1 MKTKLLITLLFIFI
15 SSSFSLT
22 GQDVFLENI
31 YVPTENSQA
40 SPHSIVY
47 NDINNLFYIY
57 TGQKII
63 FVNKTIG
70 IIVGAITVGQTGYFI
85 GFHSII
91 EKTHKLVFDHS
102 RNYIYCANE
111 DDKLLVIDCNN
122 NQIIHEFSSLDP
134 LIGSFLYYNPD
145 LDRLYWAQ
153 NSVHIIGNTC
163 LVGINLSSMST
174 FGPYD
179 IASGH
184 IIFDVTFCHQ
194 NDYLALS
201 TSSKEG
207 HNGYVSLLDPLDLS
221 EFDSYNFGSYDATK
235 LLYIDEANRLY
246 CISQNNSNSCLDAF
260 LINPYTNQ
268 LNYISNYSINDFPVF
283 GSESSCYIGNNIH
296 YAYFVGKTT
305 TGDFKLV
312 IVDYTRQNTNS
323 PIVAELILPHVDQV
337 LCSPSNDRVYCSG
350 YNLYKIYGSDIEN
363 SVSVNGVSN
372 HLIHAGDDQI
382 VLSNLEANSIDSYS
396 LSLELIHQVHL
407 GDDIL
412 KGVLNPTWQKNY
424 WIQDFSPESETFLSI
439 QNLSDNSFT
448 SIAIGRA
455 IYDLAYHAGSEKLVV
470 SNHDY
475 MESQI
480 TVVDGHTDQFQVIS
494 TDQVN
499 LFQPGEN
506 NYTYLGGW
514 NVLEFMNMSD
524 YTIGQI
530 QNNGLT
536 SPYEIRDF
544 ALLKDGNCIALAYE
558 DGIWG
563 CKLLEIDH
571 NSNQIIGSHSY
582 QILPSNYSNA
592 LFYNKVKN
600 QIYLLSDYSVTIIN
614 PSNFSVVETIY
625 LSETI
630 RECQYSPRNDR
641 LIIVFLEPIIQ
652 FYNASTYEF
661 LHEIQFPVE
670 DHIIATYYNQVNDM
684 VYLHMFHY
692 DINYYKNQIRL
703 YSYRCDDF
711 ELSSDIYLQENFV
724 KDLFPI
730 SPTEKMVFDESS
742 NYLYIPNQG
751 LGNISIVQ
759 CSKDEIALQP
769 RVWNWLSFPRLERED
784 NNPVP
789 AQNVL
794 LNIDPFPPYLQMTNL
809 PPQSYEEENI
819 EYHTWTPHWTG
830 DLNEIYSTRGYKL
843 ETSNTYVSYLSMEG
857 TQLDPA
863 YPLTIYAGYQ
873 NWVGYYPT
881 WQQDPFAAL
890 ADVLDELTLIKHH
903 DWVCV
908 KVWGYIPPRGNLEPY
923 WICCNTKPLKYA
935 DMLILECSEDVTF
948 QWGGASSGGNHELP
962 KSDYYSYTEEPD
974 YTPIFIELDTSDH
987 PLEIGAFIADSCIGA
1002 AVVEELDS
1010 MVMIRGYMPDDSS
1023 GIVTFEKYYGAEKSA
1038 SDRID
1043 EYYVLNN
1050 TTNVREKRAINS
1062 RENKKYYLVSF
1073 KNEINSISW
1082 INPLILDLNPN
1093 PCPGSC
1099 KIDYFIP
1106 WESDVTF
1113 EVFDVYGRKLNTFLT
1128 ENEQAGNYSIQW
1140 GKLFLDTSTPGIYL
1154 IRMSACGNAITKK
1167 AIITK

>member
-1 MKTKLLITLLFIFI
+1 
-15 SSSFSLT
+15 
-22 GQDVFLENI
+22 
-31 YVPTENSQA
+31 
-40 SPHSIVY
+40 
-47 NDINNLFYIY
+47 
-57 TGQKII
+57 
-63 FVNKTIG
+63 
-70 IIVGAITVGQTGYFI
+70 
-85 GFHSII
+85 
-91 EKTHKLVFDHS
+91 
-102 RNYIYCANE
+102 
-111 DDKLLVIDCNN
+111 
-122 NQIIHEFSSLDP
+122 
-134 LIGSFLYYNPD
+134 LY
-145 LDRLYWAQ
+145 
-153 NSVHIIGNTC
+153 
-163 LVGINLSSMST
+163 
-174 FGPYD
+174 
-179 IASGH
+179 
-184 IIFDVTFCHQ
+184 TFCHQ

-600 QIYLLSDYSVTIIN
+600 QNLFIV
-614 PSNFSVVETIY
+614 
-625 LSETI
+625 
-630 RECQYSPRNDR
+630 R
-641 LIIVFLEPIIQ
+641 L
-652 FYNASTYEF
+652 
-661 LHEIQFPVE
+661 
-670 DHIIATYYNQVNDM
+670 
-684 VYLHMFHY
+684 
-692 DINYYKNQIRL
+692 
-703 YSYRCDDF
+703 
-711 ELSSDIYLQENFV
+711 
-724 KDLFPI
+724 
-730 SPTEKMVFDESS
+730 
-742 NYLYIPNQG
+742 
-751 LGNISIVQ
+751 
-759 CSKDEIALQP
+759 
-769 RVWNWLSFPRLERED
+769 
-784 NNPVP
+784 
-789 AQNVL
+789 
-794 LNIDPFPPYLQMTNL
+794 
-809 PPQSYEEENI
+809 
-819 EYHTWTPHWTG
+819 
-830 DLNEIYSTRGYKL
+830 
-843 ETSNTYVSYLSMEG
+843 
-857 TQLDPA
+857 
-863 YPLTIYAGYQ
+863 
-873 NWVGYYPT
+873 
-881 WQQDPFAAL
+881 
-890 ADVLDELTLIKHH
+890 
-903 DWVCV
+903 
-908 KVWGYIPPRGNLEPY
+908 
-923 WICCNTKPLKYA
+923 
-935 DMLILECSEDVTF
+935 
-948 QWGGASSGGNHELP
+948 
-962 KSDYYSYTEEPD
+962 
-974 YTPIFIELDTSDH
+974 
-987 PLEIGAFIADSCIGA
+987 
-1002 AVVEELDS
+1002 
-1010 MVMIRGYMPDDSS
+1010 
-1023 GIVTFEKYYGAEKSA
+1023 
-1038 SDRID
+1038 
-1043 EYYVLNN
+1043 
-1050 TTNVREKRAINS
+1050 
-1062 RENKKYYLVSF
+1062 
-1073 KNEINSISW
+1073 
-1082 INPLILDLNPN
+1082 
-1093 PCPGSC
+1093 
-1099 KIDYFIP
+1099 
-1106 WESDVTF
+1106 
-1113 EVFDVYGRKLNTFLT
+1113 
-1128 ENEQAGNYSIQW
+1128 
-1140 GKLFLDTSTPGIYL
+1140 
-1154 IRMSACGNAITKK
+1154 
-1167 AIITK
+1167 